1 MVFSWRQD
9 DVNELNFM
17 TLYDTFVDSGGVDG
31 DSKSKI
37 LIIIRTIAA
46 LPCWSTI
53 GYVPCKVEGI
63 GRNV

>member
-1 MVFSWRQD
+1 
-9 DVNELNFM
+9 M
-17 TLYDTFVDSGGVDG
+17 TLYDTFVESGGVDG
-31 DSKSKI
+31 DSKGKI